1 MMLYRISIAMMFAYS
16 GVVSAA
22 NPSQTGALTGTGVA
36 GNQSSVN
43 QYAYRDSLNGFIVDK
58 AGKVDFS
65 TIDRKTAAIVTTDG
79 AGTFFPGN
87 NYVYDT
93 PTGNSRINLIE
104 RQGSDSKSAQTAA
117 DGKFTIQET
126 YGQTMWLPPNSFVP
140 NGWGTISGNVG
151 GWLQVKYLIGAP
163 YGAVEFLNSALPVP
177 GGWGRT
183 NGSYGY
189 GTFKCLNGATYG
201 RQEIIDSSYG
211 IPFNWVRTNPGNGGY
226 YGVFLYVLG
235 APFGAEIWAD
245 SYFPIPNNW
254 VRVSTGGAG
263 YGQFRNT
270 SGAPS
275 GTQWYVD
282 ASWGIPGGWTY
293 VGSGYPMCLA
303 RKI

>member
-1 MMLYRISIAMMFAYS
+1 MLYRASIAMLFVYT
-16 GVVSAA
+16 GVAFAA
-22 NPSQTGALTGTGVA
+22 NPAQTGIPAGTSMA
-36 GNQSSVN
+36 ANQSSVN
-43 QYAYRDSLNGFIVDK
+43 QYAYSDDLNGFIIDK
-58 AGKVDFS
+58 SGKINFS
-65 TIDRKTAAIVTTDG
+65 TTDKKPAAIVRTHDG
-79 AGTFFPGN
+79 GAFFSDK

-93 PTGNSRINLIE
+93 ATGNSRVSLIE
-104 RQGSDSKSAQTAA
+104 RQNLNSKSAQSTV

-163 YGAVEFLNSALPVP
+163 YGAIEFLNSALPVP

-201 RQEIIDSSYG
+201 RQETLDSSYG

-226 YGVFLYVLG
+226 YGVFMYVDG
-235 APFGAEIWAD
+235 APFGAQIWAD
-245 SYFPIPNNW
+245 SYFPIPYNW

-270 SGAPS
+270 LGAPS

-282 ASWGIPGGWTY
+282 ATWGIPSGWTY
-293 VGSGYPMCLA
+293 VGGGYPMRLA